1 LYTTRGNIWQ
11 GKTYDLGLTFVNACS
26 DLLASHHGSVIVLGW
41 HGNME
46 VFESSKDDEIT
57 TREYRVLASVECT
70 IIMIVE
76 LAVTSGL

>member
-1 LYTTRGNIWQ
+1 
-11 GKTYDLGLTFVNACS
+11 
-26 DLLASHHGSVIVLGW
+26 VIVLGW

-57 TREYRVLASVECT
+57 TREYRVLTSVECT

-76 LAVTSGL
+76 LVVTSDL